1 MVEEGED
8 APAFTAPAAKP
19 NGDIEA
25 VSLSELTADGPVVLA
40 FFPGAFTGVCTTEME
55 TFDDRLAEAHE
66 AGAEVVGVSIDSP
79 FALRAF
85 ADRYDLSFPLVGDT
99 EKAVIDAYDVRMAF
113 DPFDIEAVAR
123 RADFVVDT
131 HGTVTYRWVAA
142 DPGIEPDYDEVLRG
156 AADA

>member
-8 APAFTAPAAKP
+8 APPFTAPASKP
-19 NGDIEA
+19 TGDIEA
-25 VSLSELTADGPVVLA
+25 VSLSELTVDGPVVLA

-79 FALRAF
+79 FA
-85 ADRYDLSFPLVGDT
+85 DRHDLSFPLVGDT
-99 EKAVIDAYDVRMAF
+99 EKAVISAYDVRMDFDAF
-113 DPFDIEAVAR
+113 DLEAVAR
-123 RADFVVDT
+123 RAVFVVDAD
-131 HGTVTYRWVAA
+131 GTVTYEWVAA
-142 DPGIEPDYDEVLRG
+142 DPGLEPDYDAVLRA